1 MVTYSHLPK
10 SIAIDIF
17 PSSDGGLKS
26 SRGREKEVIGG
37 LVIDVRMDVPYAAL
51 ACICEWLF
59 RVEDMD
65 IGDNASNWLTGGGD
79 GD

>member
-1 MVTYSHLPK
+1 MVTYSHSPK

-51 ACICEWLF
+51 AGICDWLF
-59 RVEDMD
+59 EDMD
-65 IGDNASNWLTGGGD
+65 IGDKASNWLTGGGD